1 MSITLRQF
9 IAMQSSSPP
18 GTTIRECLNN
28 PTSGSSINL
37 KSNLQGKINLK
48 SILQGKIIK
57 KNTLK
62 GQIKIN
68 SHL

>member
-28 PTSGSSINL
+28 PTTGGAGSSIEL
-37 KSNLQGKINLK
+37 ICELQGKVNNEI
-48 SILQGKIIK
+48 IIGKILDNDI
-57 KNTLK
+57 T
-62 GQIKIN
+62 GQIDN
-68 SHL
+68 SK